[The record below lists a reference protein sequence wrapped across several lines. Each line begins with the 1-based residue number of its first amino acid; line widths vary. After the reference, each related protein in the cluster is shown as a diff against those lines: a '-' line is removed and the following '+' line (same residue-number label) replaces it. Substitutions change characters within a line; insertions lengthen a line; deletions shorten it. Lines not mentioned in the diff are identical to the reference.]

1 MNTTKLK
8 GYTLW
13 IHRSFGMD
21 FIIYY
26 SSRKDAWNSSVNIIN
41 TIELIEG
48 SKPKVFSSWNIING
62 KVLSESP
69 FPPLQHLP
77 PVQLAEFW
85 PPSSTSVDYSI
96 AQGNSFQLF
105 LVKGYGLANVYDKP
119 KNTLLLTEAEAKRF
133 MQEDE
138 GDIEVIKT
146 KTVGILR
153 PVY

>member
-1 MNTTKLK
+1 MSTTKLK

-13 IHRSFGMD
+13 IHRSFGMS

-26 SSRKDAWNSSVNIIN
+26 SSRKDAWNSCVNIIN

-48 SKPKVFSSWNIING
+48 SKPKVFSSWDIING
-62 KVLSESP
+62 KALTESP
-69 FPPLQHLP
+69 FAPLQNLP

-85 PPSSTSVDYSI
+85 PPSSTKVDYPI
-96 AQGNSFQLF
+96 AQGDSFQLF
-105 LVKGYGLANVYDKP
+105 LLKGYGLANVYDKP
-119 KNTLLLTEAEAKRF
+119 KNTLLLTEAEAKNF
-133 MQEDE
+133 MQECE

-146 KTVGILR
+146 KTLGILR

>member
-1 MNTTKLK
+1 MSNTKLK

-13 IHRSFGMD
+13 IHSAFGID

-26 SSRKDAWNSSVNIIN
+26 SSRKDAWNSCVNVIN

-62 KVLSESP
+62 KALNESP

-85 PPSSTSVDYSI
+85 KAGSTSLDYPI

-119 KNTLLLTEAEAKRF
+119 KRSLLLTETEAKRF

-146 KTVGILR
+146 KTIGILR